1 MNLTKEE
8 YQMMRERAQYFEQNL
23 RSVSNATGLHFRTLF
38 LIIYS
43 IQFDFHCVEFKTT
56 KCGVSNR
63 SKQERIVGGTEAKQ
77 NEFPWQAWLL
87 ISLGNGRFY
96 SCGGSL
102 ISNQWILT
110 AAHCVDL
117 R

>member
-8 YQMMRERAQYFEQNL
+8 YQMMRERAQYFEQNA
-23 RSVSNATGLHFRTLF
+23 RSVTNATGIHFRTLF
-38 LIIYS
+38 RRIYS
-43 IQFDFHCVEFKTT
+43 IQFVLHCVEYKSAT
-56 KCGVSNR
+56 CGLSNR
-63 SKQERIVGGTEAKQ
+63 SSQDRIVGGTEAKR
-77 NEFPWQAWLL
+77 NEFPWQAWLI
-87 ISLGNGRFY
+87 ISLGKGRYY